1 MPRRACTLAALA
13 LCHVLSCHGM
23 ALFSKFRELNAEL
36 AAEWNRSL
44 TSHHTRLTTHLAL
57 HATYQTPLSTRHPLL
72 PHRSLTARHSLA
84 PAGTEPPTPL
94 SMRTWRTTPSSTI
107 SACRTSA
114 ATGPSGVAGPSTT
127 RSSIIRSNP
136 SPTFSIRT
144 ASRPRCLDRRRAAH
158 GYISRQQR
166 SSSIW

>member
-1 MPRRACTLAALA
+1 MPRSACTFAALA
-13 LCHVLSCHGM
+13 LCHVLSCHGI

-44 TSHHTRLTTHLAL
+44 TTHRTLHHHTPCTTYIPDTAEHSPQIA
-57 HATYQTPLSTRHPLL
+57 PSPF
-72 PHRSLTARHSLA
+72 TARHSLA
-84 PAGTEPPTPL
+84 PAGTEPPTPH

-107 SACRTSA
+107 TACRTSA
-114 ATGPSGVAGPSTT
+114 ATGPSGVAGPSIT